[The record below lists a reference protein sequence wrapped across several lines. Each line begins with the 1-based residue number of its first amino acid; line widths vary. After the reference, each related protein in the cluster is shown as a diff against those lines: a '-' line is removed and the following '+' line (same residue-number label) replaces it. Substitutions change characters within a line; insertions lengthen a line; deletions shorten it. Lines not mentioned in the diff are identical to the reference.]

1 MTLAEVR
8 RSPRGRVMAGR
19 HVLMI
24 DTATHQ
30 AMIALGRVSDGH
42 SRVLAVSRRDVG
54 HRHGSHLPEQ
64 LDEVLDSAG
73 LGLADLDAIAVGT
86 GPGSFTGL
94 RVGMATAKT
103 LAYVRGL
110 PLLGIPSA
118 EALARAVVGDLV
130 PGRPA
135 TVTVVLPAGAH
146 DHYVARLGGSAE
158 LVPPGGLEVALEGD
172 PTVMTIGM
180 ATHRLGEE
188 AHRLGRGALEGLPR
202 SMLEMAMERLEAG
215 LEDDP
220 VALVPGYVALPRGIS
235 SGQSGEAWSPDLR

>member
-1 MTLAEVR
+1 MILPEVR
-8 RSPRGRVMAGR
+8 LSPQGRVMDGR

-30 AMIALGRVSDGH
+30 AMIAVGRIRHGH
-42 SRVLAVSRRDVG
+42 SRVLAVSRREAA
-54 HRHGSHLPEQ
+54 HRHGAHLPEQ
-64 LDEVLDSAG
+64 LDEVLDSAA
-73 LGLADLDAIAVGT
+73 LELAELHAIAVGT

-118 EALARAVVGDLV
+118 EALARAVVGGLV
-130 PGRPA
+130 PDRPA

-146 DHYVARLGGSAE
+146 DHYVARLGGSPE
-158 LVPPGGLEVALEGD
+158 LVPPGGLEAALEGD
-172 PTVMTIGM
+172 PTVMTIDM
-180 ATHRLGEE
+180 AAHRLGDE
-188 AHRLGRGALEGLPR
+188 AHRLGREALEGLPG

-220 VALVPGYVALPRGIS
+220 AALVPGYVALPRGIG
-235 SGQSGEAWSPDLR
+235 SGPGGEAWSPDLR